1 VEVLKLGT
9 HQTTGN
15 ALEKKNRFWR
25 RQFAAEVTTPQIVFD
40 MVFGVMGPILCF
52 VFDPFVF
59 HSGFVGPPL
68 LPEYQAFTYLFS
80 GLQMA
85 LLCLWLLIGPGNS
98 IWNWTIG
105 GALVGGG
112 IFCLAAGCV
121 LAPFSVMGLMFV
133 IGIFGFTPFLTA
145 LVYLRNAM
153 RAFRA
158 RSHDE
163 PHFMR
168 ALGLTV
174 GLAFAL
180 ALPALSSMQIH
191 QTVKS
196 AVNEIVH
203 GDPQHAALAAHR
215 LVPLRF
221 FAGVELDQMANAYLS
236 ETDPTRK
243 ELLKSCYREITGEDI
258 ENRAHILQ
266 D

>member
-1 VEVLKLGT
+1 M
-9 HQTTGN
+9 TT
-15 ALEKKNRFWR
+15 R
-25 RQFAAEVTTPQIVFD
+25 QIVFD
-40 MVFGVMGPILCF
+40 IAFGVIGPILCF

-80 GLQMA
+80 GLQIA
-85 LLCLWLLIGPGNS
+85 LLCLWLLIGPGNQ

-121 LAPFSVMGLMFV
+121 LAPFSIMGLMFG
-133 IGIFGFTPFLTA
+133 IGVFGFTPFLTA
-145 LVYLRNAM
+145 LIYLRNAN
-153 RAFRA
+153 RALRA

-163 PHFMR
+163 SNFVR
-168 ALGLTV
+168 ALGFTV
-174 GLAFAL
+174 GLAL
-180 ALPALSSMQIH
+180 VVALPALSSMQIH

-203 GDPQHAALAAHR
+203 GDPQHAAFAAHR
-215 LVPLRF
+215 LVTLRF
-221 FAGVELDQMANAYLS
+221 FASVELDQMANAYLS
-236 ETDPTRK
+236 ETDPARR

-258 ENRAHILQ
+258 ENRANILR

>member
-1 VEVLKLGT
+1 MEVLNLET
-9 HQTTGN
+9 HQTTSN
-15 ALEKKNRFWR
+15 AHEKKNRFWR
-25 RQFAAEVTTPQIVFD
+25 RQFAAKVTTPQIVFD
-40 MVFGVMGPILCF
+40 IVFGVVGPTLCF
-52 VFDPFVF
+52 VFDPVVF
-59 HSGFVGPPL
+59 HAGFVGPPL
-68 LPEYQAFTYLFS
+68 LPEYQVFTYLFS

-85 LLCLWLLIGPGNS
+85 LLCLWLLIGPGNQ

-121 LAPFSVMGLMFV
+121 LAPFSLMGLMFG

-145 LVYLRNAM
+145 LVYLRNAT

-163 PHFMR
+163 SNFVR
-168 ALGLTV
+168 GVGLTV
-174 GLAFAL
+174 GLAFVL
-180 ALPALSSMQIH
+180 ALPALSSVQIH

-221 FAGVELDQMANAYLS
+221 FAGVELDQMANAYLK
-236 ETDPTRK
+236 ETDPARK

>member
-1 VEVLKLGT
+1 MEVLNLGT
-9 HQTTGN
+9 HQTRN
-15 ALEKKNRFWR
+15 AHETKNHFWR
-25 RQFAAEVTTPQIVFD
+25 RQFAAKVTTPQIVSD
-40 MVFGVMGPILCF
+40 IAFGVIGPILCF

-59 HSGFVGPPL
+59 HSGFIGPPL

-85 LLCLWLLIGPGNS
+85 LLCLWLLIGPGNQ

-121 LAPFSVMGLMFV
+121 LAPFSIMGLMFG

-145 LVYLRNAM
+145 LVYLRNAI
-153 RAFRA
+153 RAFRV

-163 PHFMR
+163 SSFTR
-168 ALGLTV
+168 AFGLTV
-174 GLAFAL
+174 GLAFAV

-203 GDPQHAALAAHR
+203 GDPQHAAFAAHR
-215 LVPLRF
+215 LVTLRF
-221 FAGVELDQMANAYLS
+221 FAGLELDQMANAYLS
-236 ETDPTRK
+236 ETDPARK
-243 ELLKSCYREITGEDI
+243 EILKSCYREITGEDI
-258 ENRAHILQ
+258 ENRANILR